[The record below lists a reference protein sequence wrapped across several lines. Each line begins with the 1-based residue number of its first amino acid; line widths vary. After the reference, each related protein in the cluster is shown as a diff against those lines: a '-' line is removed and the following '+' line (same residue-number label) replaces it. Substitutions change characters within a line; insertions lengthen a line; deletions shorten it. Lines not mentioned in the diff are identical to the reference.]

1 MPQQLTVRAMADHIG
16 ISERVVSAYKAE
28 GMPMSSPAK
37 AEAWIATNKR
47 AKINS
52 RGGKTGTADAPE
64 VKPSGYMEARVA
76 RERAEAE
83 LAQIKALE
91 ARGALVSGEKVRS
104 ELARRLSGLREALL
118 QIPSRLEAVLAS
130 ETDPTKV
137 HELLEAELFQA
148 LAAASEAD

>member
-1 MPQQLTVRAMADHIG
+1 MTSGARETATAVTQTTATV
-16 ISERVVSAYKAE
+16 E
-28 GMPMSSPAK
+28 
-37 AEAWIATNKR
+37 
-47 AKINS
+47 
-52 RGGKTGTADAPE
+52 E
-64 VKPSGYMEARVA
+64 VKQSALLTSQKAKGVSESAQRGLQTVLSGANFGILLVA
-76 RERAEAE
+76 GKAGVHIEDLRFGKRFFRWGRNFRRAFLCVFRFADF
-83 LAQIKALE
+83 A
-91 ARGALVSGEKVRS
+91 

>member
-1 MPQQLTVRAMADHIG
+1 MPMTVRAMANATG
-16 ISERVVSAYKAE
+16 LTERQVARYKAR
-28 GMPMSSPAK
+28 GMPLTTATAARAWM
-37 AEAWIATNKR
+37 AENTR
-47 AKINS
+47 ARTS
-52 RGGKTGTADAPE
+52 DRTPPPDAGADATE
-64 VKPSGYMEARVA
+64 VKASGYMEARVA

-137 HELLEAELFQA
+137 HELLEDELFQA